1 MVKFKVL
8 LLHEWRLLMRE
19 PRFVLLLL
27 LPSFLLLGVR
37 LLNAESFLQLPLDFI
52 KFLLLLLG
60 AMNSTMTFPF
70 AADAFAGERERNTL
84 ELLQVAPVSPKT
96 IFFAKLMTILPF
108 AVFGAVLAQIVF
120 LFMCKAIPGMIIF
133 MAFLGAI
140 SFALLFNGLT
150 LLLSLRSKTVR
161 AATQTAALI
170 SLPFYFL
177 IQAFYKP
184 FFSCLEIPLAILI
197 FSILF
202 LLVSAHFSLKKFLE
216 S

>member
-1 MVKFKVL
+1 
-8 LLHEWRLLMRE
+8 MRE

-84 ELLQVAPVSPKT
+84 ELLQLAPVSPKT

-108 AVFGAVLAQIVF
+108 AVFGAVLAQIIF

-161 AATQTAALI
+161 AATQTAAII
-170 SLPFYFL
+170 SFPFYFL
-177 IQAFYKP
+177 IQAWYP
-184 FFSCLEIPLAILI
+184 EFFSISIFPFAFFLI
-197 FSILF
+197 SVAS
-202 LLVSAHFSLKKFLE
+202 LLLCVHISLKKFLLL
-216 S
+216 

>member
-1 MVKFKVL
+1 M
-8 LLHEWRLLMRE
+8 
-19 PRFVLLLL
+19 
-27 LPSFLLLGVR
+27 R
-37 LLNAESFLQLPLDFI
+37 LLNAESFSQLPLDFI

-84 ELLQVAPVSPKT
+84 ELLQLAPVSPKT

>member
-84 ELLQVAPVSPKT
+84 ELLQLAPVSPKT
-96 IFFAKLMTILPF
+96 IFFAN
-108 AVFGAVLAQIVF
+108 
-120 LFMCKAIPGMIIF
+120 
-133 MAFLGAI
+133 
-140 SFALLFNGLT
+140 SFALSHKT
-150 LLLSLRSKTVR
+150 LSDIIITSKFIIHKT
-161 AATQTAALI
+161 L
-170 SLPFYFL
+170 
-177 IQAFYKP
+177 
-184 FFSCLEIPLAILI
+184 
-197 FSILF
+197 
-202 LLVSAHFSLKKFLE
+202 
-216 S
+216 